1 MTKSNS
7 FDYVGSL
14 IDSDSGIGLD
24 YNTSSS
30 TLNESLPPYFSR
42 SLTPSPAPFTST
54 TTTTSPPTLKKRYDL
69 VPTTKFF
76 SDGIIERIR
85 PAIMR
90 NSENGD
96 YIVCQTNRGTF
107 IAHRTP
113 IVPEWVRD
121 LVEEIEYQQR

>member
-7 FDYVGSL
+7 LDYAGSL

-30 TLNESLPPYFSR
+30 TLNEPLPSYFSR
-42 SLTPSPAPFTST
+42 SLIQSPVPFTSAPT
-54 TTTTSPPTLKKRYDL
+54 TPPTLKKRYDL
-69 VPTTKFF
+69 VPLTKFA

-85 PAIMR
+85 PATMR

-113 IVPEWVRD
+113 IVPEWVRY